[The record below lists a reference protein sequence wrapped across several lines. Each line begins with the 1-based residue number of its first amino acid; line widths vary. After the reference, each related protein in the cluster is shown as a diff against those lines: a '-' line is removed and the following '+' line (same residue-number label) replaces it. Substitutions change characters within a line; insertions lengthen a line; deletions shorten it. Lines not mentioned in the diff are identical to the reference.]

1 MTPDDKQIR
10 DALDAF
16 KYCIDTIRSPH
27 YPADENAIWSSGSSS
42 NPRITEAYMSTAV
55 TVLQSALGK
64 GSDERRF
71 TQFIKEPGKPMKMLI
86 TNNWLKNRIENDP
99 DLECGAGPAFITP
112 DQQNPAPEDLLFR
125 LEYWGNFEY
134 KDGCEYAHQILLDYR
149 DVIVKALTQPLGDA
163 LATMPSIDA
172 QPDYW
177 AQWGRNF
184 HAEIKAALTQ
194 PPTTG
199 DGG

>member
-1 MTPDDKQIR
+1 MTPTDKQIR
-10 DALDAF
+10 DADMTPTKEQMINEF
-16 KYCIDTIRSPH
+16 KPDDIQKAKAVLKDLC
-27 YPADENAIWSSGSSS
+27 S
-42 NPRITEAYMSTAV
+42 NRGQYFRMSIPVDRDDSDMVLSRVIKFAEKA
-55 TVLQSALGK
+55 VLQAALDK

-149 DVIVKALTQPLGDA
+149 DVIVKALTQP
-163 LATMPSIDA
+163 
-172 QPDYW
+172 Q
-177 AQWGRNF
+177 N
-184 HAEIKAALTQ
+184 
-194 PPTTG
+194 TG